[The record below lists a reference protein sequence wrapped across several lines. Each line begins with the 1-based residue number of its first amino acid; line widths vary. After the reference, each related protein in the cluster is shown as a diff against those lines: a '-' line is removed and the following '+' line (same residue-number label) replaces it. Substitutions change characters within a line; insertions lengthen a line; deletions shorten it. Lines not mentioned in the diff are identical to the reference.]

1 MFFFASV
8 YFTFIPQLFLFIS
21 ILHFYPIPS
30 TYIILRCLPI
40 LLPPFSNSFLRCILH
55 FTIFSTYDCFFPLP
69 ISTSLLLSLPTL
81 FSCLYDLCFS
91 LSVFFCHVLLLPCS
105 ISTCSP
111 PTVSVPFHPLPS
123 SHILEVRVSLSLSH
137 SIYPR
142 ECMCVYMCMG
152 VCTYCLYICVWLM
165 GICTYV
171 YGCLYFL
178 FVYMCM
184 GICTYLCIYVY
195 GCLYVCLYICV
206 RVFVRMCVYMCMG
219 VYTYVCMYVYE
230 RQCFPTVQK
239 VKNPIRIKHKKARLG
254 GGTRPEREREKR
266 AN

>member
-1 MFFFASV
+1 MCIYV
-8 YFTFIPQLFLFIS
+8 YG
-21 ILHFYPIPS
+21 
-30 TYIILRCLPI
+30 
-40 LLPPFSNSFLRCILH
+40 
-55 FTIFSTYDCFFPLP
+55 
-69 ISTSLLLSLPTL
+69 
-81 FSCLYDLCFS
+81 CLY
-91 LSVFFCHVLLLPCS
+91 
-105 ISTCSP
+105 
-111 PTVSVPFHPLPS
+111 
-123 SHILEVRVSLSLSH
+123 ILF
-137 SIYPR
+137 
-142 ECMCVYMCMG
+142 VYMCMVDG
-152 VCTYCLYICVWLM
+152 YLYV
-165 GICTYV
+165 YV

-254 GGTRPEREREKR
+254 GGTRPEREREREKS
-266 AN
+266 

>member
-123 SHILEVRVSLSLSH
+123 SHILEVRVSLSLSLH
-137 SIYPR
+137 LPKGMY
-142 ECMCVYMCMG
+142 
-152 VCTYCLYICVWLM
+152 VCI
-165 GICTYV
+165 YV
-171 YGCLYFL
+171 YGCLYILFVYMCMVDGYL
-178 FVYMCM
+178 YVCVWVFVLSVCIHVYGYLYVCVYICVWVFVRMFVYMCM
-184 GICTYLCIYVY
+184 GICTYVCIYVY
-195 GCLYVCLYICV
+195 GCLYVCLYVCV
-206 RVFVRMCVYMCMG
+206 
-219 VYTYVCMYVYE
+219 
-230 RQCFPTVQK
+230 
-239 VKNPIRIKHKKARLG
+239 
-254 GGTRPEREREKR
+254 
-266 AN
+266 